1 MNFSPQTESSTNMAQ
16 IPPVC
21 CPAIK
26 AALRSFFWGRFSGRL
41 PIGMVDFKTPEGG
54 KRSPIFF
61 WLLAGRNSLIFTPKR
76 RGNAREFFFGRFFG
90 RLPIGM
96 VHFKTPE
103 GGKLLSIFCW
113 LLAGRN
119 FQIFNP

>member
-1 MNFSPQTESSTNMAQ
+1 
-16 IPPVC
+16 
-21 CPAIK
+21 
-26 AALRSFFWGRFSGRL
+26 
-41 PIGMVDFKTPEGG
+41 MVDFKTPEGG
-54 KRSPIFF
+54 KRSPILF
-61 WLLAGRNSLIFTPKR
+61 WLLAGRNSFILPLKEGEKR
-76 RGNAREFFFGRFFG
+76 DKFFFGRFFG

-119 FQIFNP
+119 SPIFNP

>member
-1 MNFSPQTESSTNMAQ
+1 
-16 IPPVC
+16 
-21 CPAIK
+21 
-26 AALRSFFWGRFSGRL
+26 
-41 PIGMVDFKTPEGG
+41 MVDFKTPEGG

-61 WLLAGRNSLIFTPKR
+61 WLLAGRNSLIFTLKR
-76 RGNAREFFFGRFFG
+76 RGNAREFVFGRFFG

-119 FQIFNP
+119 SPIFNP